1 MLFCNLDPEFSRSGS
16 ALLLSGSGDPE
27 FLHAF
32 RPERSSRSTSEAEAH
47 NMKLLDTSELD
58 SMLENRGRRKLN
70 YNQVLLAVFLLHIL
84 IPRLFP
90 HAR

>member
-70 YNQVLLAVFLLHIL
+70 YN
-84 IPRLFP
+84 RG
-90 HAR
+90 